1 MTNPF
6 LKTFTEHTYSR
17 ADFAHRISLVR
28 EFFEFI
34 FFTKRDASASK
45 DGIEQFATYSKKPLA
60 DIAFL
65 RALPSS
71 FLDAFTQESLYE
83 TLNRLSEDSKQL
95 KTLSLSVPVG
105 LSSTDVAT
113 IGMWAHQEVDP
124 DLLVDIDVD
133 PSVAVGCRIVWN
145 NRLHD
150 FSFDHYLNESQIAL
164 RERFAQVQKT
174 SSTSPHS

>member
-17 ADFAHRISLVR
+17 ADFAHSISLAR

-45 DGIEQFATYSKKPLA
+45 DGIEQFAAYSKKPLA
-60 DIAFL
+60 DIVFL
-65 RALPSS
+65 RALPPS
-71 FLDAFTQESLYE
+71 FFDVFTRESMYE

-95 KTLSLSVPVG
+95 KTLSVTVPVA
-105 LSSTDVAT
+105 LSRADVEAL
-113 IGMWAHQEVDP
+113 GMWAHQEVDP
-124 DLLVDIDVD
+124 DLLIDVD
-133 PSVAVGCRIVWN
+133 VDPFVAIGCRLVWN

-150 FSFDHYLNESQIAL
+150 FSFDHYLTENKTAL
-164 RERFAQVQKT
+164 HERFVQVQEAPT
-174 SSTSPHS
+174 VPPRS